1 MREGSFSLAML
12 GAAGRMLPAQSEAD
26 SNMQWIQSAMS
37 TTRAFAMR
45 GEARTIA
52 DGPEVAVVAD
62 SVVGDRRRL
71 TLRFTAPS
79 STLARRVN
87 GAAYVRAVAI
97 DGIPLDNARYR
108 RVPDALSI
116 PFTAPPDSGF
126 TAVIEAPADSAVVL
140 RLAAVTAGLPVMRE
154 LRVTARPAA
163 IVAVQGGD
171 ITVRFRRVELAR
183 AARKREK

>member
-1 MREGSFSLAML
+1 ML
-12 GAAGRMLPAQSEAD
+12 RVQSEAD
-26 SNMQWIQSAMS
+26 SSMRWIQSAMS
-37 TTRAFAMR
+37 TTRALAMR

-62 SVVGDRRRL
+62 SVLGDRRRL

-79 STLARRVN
+79 GTLAYRVN
-87 GAAYVRAVAI
+87 GAAFVRSVAI
-97 DGIPLDNARYR
+97 NGIALDSARYR

-126 TAVIEAPADSAVVL
+126 TAVIEAPANSAVVL
-140 RLAAVTAGLPVMRE
+140 RVAAITAGLPAMRE
-154 LRVTARPAA
+154 SPVPARPAG

-171 ITVRFRRVELAR
+171 VTVRFRRVAV
-183 AARKREK
+183 AARQR